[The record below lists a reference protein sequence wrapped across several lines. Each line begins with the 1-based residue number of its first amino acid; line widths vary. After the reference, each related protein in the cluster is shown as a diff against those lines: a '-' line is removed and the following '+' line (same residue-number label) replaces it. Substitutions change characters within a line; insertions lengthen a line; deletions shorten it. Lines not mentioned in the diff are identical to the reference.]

1 MIKSLAA
8 LAVFG
13 LMGTAVILMPEF
25 APPAQATESVALQ
38 KGDRLEVRP
47 IARNC
52 SQQIWPRFDAACLRE
67 SDTGATVREARL
79 IASR

>member
-13 LMGTAVILMPEF
+13 LLGTAVILLPEV
-25 APPAQATESVALQ
+25 APPAQARESVALP
-38 KGDRLEVRP
+38 KGDRLDVRP
-47 IARNC
+47 VARNC
-52 SQQIWPRFDAACLRE
+52 SQQIWPRFDAACLRKG
-67 SDTGATVREARL
+67 DTGATVREARL